1 LIPGISESGW
11 DYKKD
16 YLPMTKNEIKLDFV
30 SQCRSIINKLKE
42 EKSSQPFLYPV
53 NKEQVTD
60 YYEVIKDPMGKYCY
74 FMKKI

>member
-1 LIPGISESGW
+1 
-11 DYKKD
+11 
-16 YLPMTKNEIKLDFV
+16 MTKNEIKLDFV

-74 FMKKI
+74 YMKKI